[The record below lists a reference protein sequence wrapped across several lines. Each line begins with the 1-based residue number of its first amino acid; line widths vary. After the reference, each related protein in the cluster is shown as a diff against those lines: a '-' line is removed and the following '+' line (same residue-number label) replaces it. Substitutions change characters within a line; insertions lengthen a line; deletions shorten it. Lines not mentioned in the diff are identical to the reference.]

1 MMMCDFLVFG
11 GSVVSAVATIWVT
24 GHCTWRWP
32 VQSVCKVMMVMII
45 IINHYV
51 LNLYIFDIGV
61 VYKNLTTTVAV
72 GEICPLSISVL
83 DCKQQNDWTIYN
95 VNLTFNGSKIILR
108 FFRPKDLGKKKQSE
122 KTVLKKIRE
131 KVLMV

>member
-1 MMMCDFLVFG
+1 
-11 GSVVSAVATIWVT
+11 
-24 GHCTWRWP
+24 
-32 VQSVCKVMMVMII
+32 MMVMII

-83 DCKQQNDWTIYN
+83 DCKQQND
-95 VNLTFNGSKIILR
+95 
-108 FFRPKDLGKKKQSE
+108 
-122 KTVLKKIRE
+122 
-131 KVLMV
+131 